1 MFDMRQAPCYTLS
14 GERRES
20 RGGMAERLMAM
31 VLKTIVAATSPGVR
45 IPLPPPATHEG
56 RSHSLVECARLLS
69 G

>member
-1 MFDMRQAPCYTLS
+1 
-14 GERRES
+14 
-20 RGGMAERLMAM
+20 MAERLMAM

-45 IPLPPPATHEG
+45 IPLPPPAMNDRG